1 MAGNHVRVNT
11 DQVAQ
16 IAAVIERLN
25 KQLSAELQNSKK
37 TMQQLAAVWE
47 GEAASATITAFNEF
61 SGKYFQKY
69 EDVISQYVAFLR
81 QNVDRGYFETETVNV
96 KLSDQYRG

>member
-16 IAAVIERLN
+16 IAAAIERLN
-25 KQLSAELQNSKK
+25 KQLTVELQNSKK
-37 TMQQLAAVWE
+37 TVQGLSAVWE

-61 SGKYFQKY
+61 AAKYFQKY
-69 EDVISQYVAFLR
+69 EDVITQYVAFLR
-81 QNVDRGYFETETVNV
+81 QNVDKGYFETESLNV
-96 KLSDQYRG
+96 RLSEQYRG